1 MSDISNDEVV
11 QSRKRKNPFR
21 IPISADESD
30 DSETDSEID
39 FSSASEFG
47 DEISSDSFSEEDDRI
62 EMECGRKHKSSIYFL
77 CKSRPTIYCSSVG

>member
-21 IPISADESD
+21 IPISSDESD
-30 DSETDSEID
+30 DSETESEID

-47 DEISSDSFSEEDDRI
+47 DEISSDSFSEEDDLI
-62 EMECGRKHKSSIYFL
+62 ETSEWDAEEL
-77 CKSRPTIYCSSVG
+77 